1 MMTIKDYAVDVD
13 KTIEEIEALCD
24 KIGIDY
30 KDENTDLDE
39 TSIIELDNELQNEE
53 NQNEENQNEEIV
65 NDEIEEERRLE
76 EEVEDKA
83 EELANETNIDLDDTT
98 SFTKVKQKQAR
109 KNDNIKSKK
118 EFLKERKKIY
128 KHREKLQSNETTID
142 DNIIIYKENMTVTDL
157 ANELSVTP
165 IELVKKLMGLGIM
178 ASVNQSLDFDSAEV
192 LVAEYDKVLK
202 KEETQ
207 DIANFENYEIEDKE
221 DDLVP
226 RPPVV
231 TIMGHVDHGKTTL
244 LDAIRNT
251 DVVSGEAGGITQAI
265 GAYSV
270 KYNNKLITF
279 IDTPGHAAFTEMRA
293 RGASITDIVII
304 IVAADD
310 GIMPQTIEAID
321 HAKAAKVPIIVAINK
336 IDKPDANIDRVMT
349 GLVENGLTPEEWG
362 GDVIVNKISAKTGVG
377 INELLEN
384 ILLVAEMQ
392 EYKANPN
399 RYATGTVIES
409 KKDNK
414 VGTMATLL
422 IQNGT
427 LRLGDPIVVG
437 NYYGKVRTLK
447 DDRGNNIVEAK
458 PSTPVEITG
467 LSDIPSAGDKFMAF
481 ESEKQAKEIAHERQL
496 KAKKADTNLAGMSL
510 EDLFGRI
517 KEGEKEINVVLKAD
531 VNGSLEAVKGVLE
544 KIDVEGVKVNIIR
557 AGVGAVTESDVV
569 LASASKAII
578 IAFNVRSNNATLDT
592 AKEYGIEIKYYD
604 IIYKVAEDMEKA
616 MKGMLDPEFE
626 EKVIGQVEVRQ
637 IFKFSKVGLIAGC
650 HVISGIIKSNAKARI
665 IRDNIVIYNGEV
677 NTLQHEKD
685 QVKEV
690 KKDMDCGITL
700 TNCQDYKEK
709 DIIEVYELVEIK
721 K

>member
-39 TSIIELDNELQNEE
+39 TSIIELDNEL
-53 NQNEENQNEEIV
+53 QNEENQNEEIV

-557 AGVGAVTESDVV
+557 AGVGAVTEGDVV

>member
-1 MMTIKDYAVDVD
+1 MMTIKDYAQDVELE
-13 KTIEEIEALCD
+13 IEEIEALCD
-24 KIGIDY
+24 KIGIEY
-30 KDENTDLDE
+30 QDENTDLDE
-39 TSIIELDNELQNEE
+39 TSIILLDNAVAEKDNEE
-53 NQNEENQNEEIV
+53 EANEDE
-65 NDEIEEERRLE
+65 EIEEERRLE

-83 EELANETNIDLDDTT
+83 EELAFNTKIDLDDTT
-98 SFTKVKQKQAR
+98 SFTKVKPKQVK
-109 KNDNIKSKK
+109 KNDNNKK
-118 EFLKERKKIY
+118 DFLKERKKIY
-128 KHREKLQSNETTID
+128 KHREKLQSNEVSQDENTIL
-142 DNIIIYKENMTVTDL
+142 YKEGMTVTDL
-157 ANELSVTP
+157 ATELNVTP

-178 ASVNQSLDFDSAEV
+178 ASVNQSLDYDTSEV
-192 LVAEYDKVLK
+192 ISSEYDKTLK

-207 DIANFENYEIEDKE
+207 DISNFENYEIEDNEK
-221 DDLVP
+221 DLVP

-251 DVVSGEAGGITQAI
+251 DVVAGEAGGITQAI

-270 KYNNKLITF
+270 KCNDKLITF

-310 GIMPQTIEAID
+310 GVMPQTKEAID
-321 HAKAAKVPIIVAINK
+321 HAKAAGVPIIVAINK
-336 IDKPDANIDRVMT
+336 IDKPEANIDRTMT
-349 GLVENGLTPEEWG
+349 ALVENGLTPEEWG
-362 GDVIVNKISAKTGVG
+362 GDVIVNKISAKTGTG

-399 RYATGTVIES
+399 RYATGAVIES

-414 VGTMATLL
+414 VGTTATLL

-427 LRLGDPIVVG
+427 LRLGDPIVIG

-458 PSTPVEITG
+458 PSTPVEVTG
-467 LSDIPSAGDKFMAF
+467 ISEVPSAGDKFMAF

-496 KAKKADTNLAGMSL
+496 RAKEADTNFSGMTL

-517 KEGEKEINVVLKAD
+517 KEGEKEINVILKAD
-531 VNGSLEAVKGVLE
+531 VNGSLEAVKNALV
-544 KIDVEGVKVNIIR
+544 KIDVEGVKINVIR
-557 AGVGAVTESDVV
+557 GGVGAITESDVV
-569 LASASKAII
+569 LASASQAII
-578 IAFNVRSNNATLDT
+578 IGFNVRGNVATMDT
-592 AKEYGIEIKYYD
+592 AKQYGIEIKTYD
-604 IIYKVAEDMEKA
+604 IIYKVVEDMENA
-616 MKGMLDPEFE
+616 MKGMLDPEYE
-626 EKVIGQVEVRQ
+626 EKVTGTAEIRQ

-650 HVISGIIKSNAKARI
+650 HVLSGTIKNHEKARI
-665 IRDNIVIYNGEV
+665 IRDDVIVYNGSV

-690 KKDMDCGITL
+690 KKDMDCGMTL
-700 TNCQDYKEK
+700 ENCQDYKEG

-721 K
+721 R